1 MVATRRLSEL
11 VASALSQL
19 HLPEG
24 RLLVAL
30 SGGADSATLA
40 YLAAASG
47 REVRMVHVDHQL
59 DASPAMAQ
67 AAEEIAATLGF
78 TLEVFT
84 VDVGSGSSLEER
96 ARDARYRVLERLE
109 AAVVTGHTRD
119 DNVETMLINLTR
131 GTGPRGLTGIPSFR
145 APNIH
150 RPMLAVTRGE
160 TREIASLAGLP
171 YVDDPMNEDMSLT
184 RNRIRLLILPLLRE
198 LNPQLDSAM
207 ARTAEML
214 ESDIEFLDKLASQ
227 HQTGVLPVALVI
239 TLPKVLAN
247 RLLHHALESATIAPT
262 ADRIARMWSVA
273 AGESERQDLAEGL
286 SVVRRGALLVIE

>member
-1 MVATRRLSEL
+1 
-11 VASALSQL
+11 
-19 HLPEG
+19 
-24 RLLVAL
+24 
-30 SGGADSATLA
+30 
-40 YLAAASG
+40 
-47 REVRMVHVDHQL
+47 
-59 DASPAMAQ
+59 
-67 AAEEIAATLGF
+67 
-78 TLEVFT
+78 
-84 VDVGSGSSLEER
+84 
-96 ARDARYRVLERLE
+96 
-109 AAVVTGHTRD
+109 
-119 DNVETMLINLTR
+119 
-131 GTGPRGLTGIPSFR
+131 
-145 APNIH
+145 
-150 RPMLAVTRGE
+150 MLAVTRGE

-227 HQTGVLPVALVI
+227 HQTGVLPVALVV

-286 SVVRRGALLVIE
+286 SVVRRDALLVIE